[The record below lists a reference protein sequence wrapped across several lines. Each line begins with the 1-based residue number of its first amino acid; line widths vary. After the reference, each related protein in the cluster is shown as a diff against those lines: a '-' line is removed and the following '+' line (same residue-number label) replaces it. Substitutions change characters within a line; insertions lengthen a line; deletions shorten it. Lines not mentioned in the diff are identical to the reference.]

1 MTPLILCCNR
11 LTQFNFWR
19 EREREKGKVDC
30 QCLERKKERLKQAKG
45 SKKLSFQ
52 VTKKTAIIIIISLI
66 INDKISPF
74 ICSCVKL
81 VFCLQYCMNVVLS
94 DPMTLT

>member
-1 MTPLILCCNR
+1 M
-11 LTQFNFWR
+11 FG
-19 EREREKGKVDC
+19 E
-30 QCLERKKERLKQAKG
+30 KKERLKQAKG

-81 VFCLQYCMNVVLS
+81 VFCLQYCMNFVLS
-94 DPMTLT
+94 DPMTLTKDSKKDVLKLIKDRKIDIVISNV